1 MIITYQTFGFYF
13 NDILVEFLT
22 IYLREINL

>member
-13 NDILVEFLT
+13 NDVLVECLT